1 MSKPAAVDSTGF
13 VRAST
18 RSRRILD
25 RAAYEMWKGGQ
36 REPFFYDE
44 EAKEQHVLT
53 IGVLLHN
60 LRPPRRP
67 KPPPV
72 PEKPV
77 RDNDSS
83 PSPSPPP
90 SPGTYDYFRD
100 KMYSTKNLPPNFTY
114 TPGELAFARTTKPQY
129 AYPRAAPAEY
139 NDRVRAKK
147 SNSDWDYVY
156 QGHVSKGAKSL
167 RGTSVTT
174 SSSAM
179 SCGDNRRR
187 SIKAL
192 LEGICQR
199 GEMNAVRAQLRELF
213 KDTNCT
219 YSEMGKKGEKLEQ
232 TREIISQHFIPG
244 VDFIDDNTLRKVIQ
258 HHLSQ
263 KRSRNAAKKAIR
275 K

>member
-1 MSKPAAVDSTGF
+1 
-13 VRAST
+13 
-18 RSRRILD
+18 
-25 RAAYEMWKGGQ
+25 MWKSGQ
-36 REPFFYDE
+36 REPIFQYEQDKE
-44 EAKEQHVLT
+44 EHVLT

-67 KPPPV
+67 RPPPV
-72 PEKPV
+72 PENPV

-90 SPGTYDYFRD
+90 SPGHGTYEYFRD

-129 AYPRAAPAEY
+129 ANPRAAPAEY

-156 QGHVSKGAKSL
+156 QGRVSKGGS
-167 RGTSVTT
+167 TSVTT
-174 SSSAM
+174 SSSSAM

-187 SIKAL
+187 SIMAL

-199 GEMNAVRAQLRELF
+199 GES
-213 KDTNCT
+213 K
-219 YSEMGKKGEKLEQ
+219 
-232 TREIISQHFIPG
+232 
-244 VDFIDDNTLRKVIQ
+244 
-258 HHLSQ
+258 
-263 KRSRNAAKKAIR
+263 
-275 K
+275 